1 MCKASPLNHQDFGS
15 QVGFS
20 QTAPERP
27 ITREKLVSESPEPRD
42 DATWGLLGCR
52 RELGSS
58 GDRSCHRVSHIRGKR
73 GGVSAAK
80 NEKISNHPAFWFVW
94 WFQGLLFFWF
104 LFLVVHF
111 RVSAPAPARRLTH
124 NLLTH
129 IDHTQLVHTQLTHTH
144 TTWPHT
150 SCILSP
156 HNLTT
161 HNLLT
166 HTQLGQTHLD
176 HTHLASCHHTTWP
189 HTTCHHT
196 TCSHTTCPHTHTGVA
211 LGDICL
217 HFAWQA
223 WHLAKS
229 AFTLRGRCGTSR
241 HRPPLCVVGVALMPL
256 GWLWWRAWF
265 PVWRRGRRGS
275 LRGKRGIWRHFAWR
289 RSRRGSLR
297 GRRDTWRHLP
307 SLCVAGVALGDI
319 DLHFAWHAC
328 GLATS
333 TSTLR
338 GKRGTYATG
347 SGGALGSEWTRLF
360 AWQAWHL
367 ATSAFTLRGRRG
379 TYGTGLALVARLGL
393 HRTPLSMRLSAWQAW
408 HLVTSTVVLRGMR
421 GTWWPRPSLCVA
433 GVALGDIDRHFA

>member
-144 TTWPHT
+144 TT
-150 SCILSP
+150 
-156 HNLTT
+156 
-161 HNLLT
+161 
-166 HTQLGQTHLD
+166 
-176 HTHLASCHHTTWP
+176 
-189 HTTCHHT
+189 
-196 TCSHTTCPHTHTGVA
+196 
-211 LGDICL
+211 
-217 HFAWQA
+217 
-223 WHLAKS
+223 
-229 AFTLRGRCGTSR
+229 
-241 HRPPLCVVGVALMPL
+241 
-256 GWLWWRAWF
+256 
-265 PVWRRGRRGS
+265 
-275 LRGKRGIWRHFAWR
+275 
-289 RSRRGSLR
+289 
-297 GRRDTWRHLP
+297 
-307 SLCVAGVALGDI
+307 
-319 DLHFAWHAC
+319 
-328 GLATS
+328 
-333 TSTLR
+333 
-338 GKRGTYATG
+338 
-347 SGGALGSEWTRLF
+347 
-360 AWQAWHL
+360 
-367 ATSAFTLRGRRG
+367 
-379 TYGTGLALVARLGL
+379 
-393 HRTPLSMRLSAWQAW
+393 
-408 HLVTSTVVLRGMR
+408 
-421 GTWWPRPSLCVA
+421 
-433 GVALGDIDRHFA
+433 